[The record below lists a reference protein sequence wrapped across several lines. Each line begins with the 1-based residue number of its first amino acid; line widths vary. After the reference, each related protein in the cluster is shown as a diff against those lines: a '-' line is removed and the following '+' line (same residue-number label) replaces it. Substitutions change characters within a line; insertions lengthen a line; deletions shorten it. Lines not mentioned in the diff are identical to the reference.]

1 MWENGVDSYH
11 AVEVGGRLYATMVNP
26 HAGAWMVR
34 AALVFLG
41 PGTARAPAQAT
52 REELRQHHKQCH
64 ILNVPKTAGSFTRV
78 RAGGWNLYLN
88 CGRRKVLPVANFAN
102 FLVHHLPDKN
112 WWQRSECAI
121 TVGTLL
127 AHMEAWRAAY
137 ENGDRSMVCGDWWGD
152 AFCRDE
158 MQVVKSSERKKK
170 YGVKGSCT
178 VWRNR
183 TSLKETI
190 NLPNEKMKRLGD
202 VVKAKEAAGKLEAKR
217 LQQRFGT
224 PTSSGGQI
232 DAALVRRADTADTAV
247 GTYSSKPGTAWTPDD
262 APG

>member
-1 MWENGVDSYH
+1 MHLHGQPPR
-11 AVEVGGRLYATMVNP
+11 GRLD
-26 HAGAWMVR
+26 GAR
-34 AALVFLG
+34 RPCFLG

-127 AHMEAWRAAY
+127 AHMEAWRSAY
-137 ENGDRSMVCGDWWGD
+137 DAGDRSMVCGDWWGD

-247 GTYSSKPGTAWTPDD
+247 GTYSSKPGTAWTPDGP
-262 APG
+262 PGG